1 MNDDIEAELVTKA
14 KSGDP
19 SAAPFLVSFC
29 GERLLGYARSHAP
42 DLSDSD
48 REQIVELAIEAGV
61 RAIAKFDPD
70 SGTLFSWF
78 RTQVRFKTLG
88 WRRAIPATD
97 ALPDEI
103 EQPEPLPC
111 DSPRAGALRRA
122 IARLGRPDQVILALR
137 SGERI
142 DYREIAQR
150 LDITEAAA
158 RQRHSRALKRLLIEA
173 IKEPD
178 LQDLAQS
185 EVDA

>member
-1 MNDDIEAELVTKA
+1 MNDDIEAELVRKA

-61 RAIAKFDPD
+61 RAIAKFDPER
-70 SGTLFSWF
+70 GTLFSWF

-88 WRRAIPATD
+88 WRRAIPAAD

-103 EQPEPLPC
+103 EQPQPLARE
-111 DSPRAGALRRA
+111 SPRAGSLRRA
-122 IARLGRPDQVILALR
+122 IARLDRPDQVILALR
-137 SGERI
+137 TGEGI
-142 DYREIAQR
+142 EYGEIAQR
-150 LDITEAAA
+150 LGITEAAA
-158 RQRHSRALKRLLIEA
+158 RQRHGRALKRLLVEA
-173 IKEPD
+173 MKEPD